1 VERQPDSDTN
11 RAAQSSRAAELAR
24 EAGELCARV
33 RAEMAKRIVGKDEM
47 VRGILTGVIAGGHV
61 LLEGVPGLA
70 KTLAAKTFAEIAG
83 LSFSRVQFTPDLLP
97 ADITGSLVYEQSTG
111 RFVPRRGP
119 VFANVFLADEVN
131 RAPAKV
137 QSALLEAMEEAQV
150 TIGDSSLS
158 LPQPFLVLATQNPI
172 EHEGTYPLPEA
183 QLDRFLVKVRA
194 TYPSREEE
202 EAVVRRVG
210 GAPRA
215 KVGKVL
221 GEAEIATLR
230 SALESVRFDDA
241 LAAYA
246 VRIVRSTRPQ
256 SRPEAAARTAERS
269 SDRPPERRDASR
281 NSPSSYAASRD
292 EDGFLPPQVARDLA
306 RWVEYGASPRASIH
320 LFRCARASALMEGRS
335 YVLPE
340 DVKAAAPE
348 VLRHRL
354 VLSYEAEAEGV
365 IADDV
370 IGRVLGALS
379 LP

>member
-1 VERQPDSDTN
+1 VDNTRDSGAV
-11 RAAQSSRAAELAR
+11 AA
-24 EAGELCARV
+24 AGELCARV
-33 RAEMAKRIVGKDEM
+33 RAEMAKRIVGKDEL
-47 VRGILTGVIAGGHV
+47 VGGILTGVIAGGHV

-97 ADITGSLVYEQSTG
+97 ADITGSLMYEQATG

-119 VFANVFLADEVN
+119 VFANVLLADEVN

-137 QSALLEAMEEAQV
+137 QSALLEAMEERQV
-150 TIGDSSLS
+150 TIGDASLA
-158 LPQPFLVLATQNPI
+158 LPDPFLVLATQNPI

-194 TYPSREEE
+194 AYPSAADE
-202 EAVVRRVG
+202 EAIVRRVG
-210 GAPRA
+210 GGERSR
-215 KVGKVL
+215 VEKVL
-221 GEAEIATLR
+221 DAEKIAFLR
-230 SALESVRFDDA
+230 SALECVKVDEA
-241 LAAYA
+241 IAAYA
-246 VRIVRSTRPQ
+246 VRVVRATRPE
-256 SRPEAAARTAERS
+256 SA
-269 SDRPPERRDASR
+269 DRKPAGDSGA
-281 NSPSSYAASRD
+281 
-292 EDGFLPPQVARDLA
+292 LPPQAARDVARL
-306 RWVEYGASPRASIH
+306 VEYGASPRASIH
-320 LFRCARASALMEGRS
+320 LFRCARARALLEARA

-365 IADDV
+365 EADDV
-370 IGRVLGALS
+370 IARVLGALS

>member
-1 VERQPDSDTN
+1 VESTSDTGLT
-11 RAAQSSRAAELAR
+11 RD
-24 EAGELCARV
+24 AGALCARV
-33 RAEMAKRIVGKDEM
+33 RAEMAKRIVGKDEI
-47 VRGILTGVIAGGHV
+47 VRGILMGVVAGGHV

-83 LSFSRVQFTPDLLP
+83 LSFGRIQFTPDLLP
-97 ADITGSLVYEQSTG
+97 ADITGSMVYEQATG

-119 VFANVFLADEVN
+119 VFANIILADEVN

-137 QSALLEAMEEAQV
+137 QSALLEAMEEGQV
-150 TIGDSSLS
+150 TIGDASLA
-158 LPQPFLVLATQNPI
+158 LPEPFFVLATQNPI

-194 TYPSREEE
+194 TYPSLSEEE
-202 EAVVRRVG
+202 RIVRRVAG
-210 GAPRA
+210 ERTAR
-215 KVGKVL
+215 VERVL
-221 GEAEIATLR
+221 GAEEIALLR
-230 SALESVRFDDA
+230 RAAESVRVDEA

-246 VRIVRSTRPQ
+246 VRIVRATRPVNHA
-256 SRPEAAARTAERS
+256 SGDVTRPAHRAGAEGQRPGPPRRTAAEGAL
-269 SDRPPERRDASR
+269 DLPAEV
-281 NSPSSYAASRD
+281 SRD
-292 EDGFLPPQVARDLA
+292 VA

-320 LFRCARASALMEGRS
+320 LFRCARISALLDGRA

-340 DVKAAAPE
+340 DVKASAPD

-365 IADDV
+365 GADAVIA
-370 IGRVLGALS
+370 RVLAALA

>member
-1 VERQPDSDTN
+1 
-11 RAAQSSRAAELAR
+11 
-24 EAGELCARV
+24 
-33 RAEMAKRIVGKDEM
+33 MAKRIVGKDEI

-70 KTLAAKTFAEIAG
+70 KTLAAKTFAEIAA
-83 LSFSRVQFTPDLLP
+83 LPFSRVQFTPDLLP
-97 ADITGSLVYEQSTG
+97 ADITGSLVYEQSSG

-119 VFANVFLADEVN
+119 VFANVLLADEVN

-150 TIGDSSLS
+150 TIGESSLP
-158 LPQPFLVLATQNPI
+158 LPEPFFVLATQNPI

-183 QLDRFLVKVRA
+183 QLDRFLIKVRA
-194 TYPSREEE
+194 VYPSAEEE
-202 EAVVRRVG
+202 ESIVRRVG
-210 GAPRA
+210 GGSRA
-215 KVGKVL
+215 KVETVL
-221 GEAEIATLR
+221 GAPQIAFLR
-230 SALESVRFDDA
+230 SALESVRVDEA
-241 LAAYA
+241 LAAYM
-246 VRIVRSTRPQ
+246 VRVVRATRPQ
-256 SRPEAAARTAERS
+256 AAERGPE
-269 SDRPPERRDASR
+269 RPSERGPQRRDASR
-281 NSPSSYAASRD
+281 NASGGSRSAR
-292 EDGFLPPQVARDLA
+292 EESGYLSAQVARDVE
-306 RWVEYGASPRASIH
+306 RWVEYGGSPRASIH

-365 IADDV
+365 GADEVIA
-370 IGRVLGALS
+370 RVLGALP